1 MNKISYPIF
10 GARALSLLSSSPKT
24 NQPFPLSKESINPFI
39 TITTIILKRKKYAI
53 LSKIRQQNIL
63 KILNIYWYKEKNC
76 YIKSKMFF
84 ILRKIRMTKIAV
96 IGVMESVGREIL
108 SFLEEDGIKAKDVFA
123 VDYKSALGNQV
134 SYGED
139 DDLDVYNLDDFDFG
153 KVDVAIFAT
162 TDELAKRYVPKALNK
177 GIKVV
182 DTSSAFFAE
191 SDVPMIVAGV
201 NDAKIS
207 EAKRGLVSIPSAAVT
222 QMLLPLSKVHEKY
235 LINRLVVTSY
245 SSTSVYGKEGMDEL
259 FNQVRKIYMNDS
271 LVDDQQV
278 FNKQIAFNVI
288 PQVGEF
294 LGDETQTEWALNAET
309 KKVLNGNVKVHAN
322 CAVIPAFI
330 GCGLFV
336 NVECA
341 DEVDVEDV
349 RSLMSKTEGVVVFDK
364 HVNGGYVTMSDVQ
377 GENEVYVSRLRQDI
391 SVENGISF
399 WCVADNLRVGV
410 AKNAFNVM
418 KLMLGK

>member
-1 MNKISYPIF
+1 MI
-10 GARALSLLSSSPKT
+10 
-24 NQPFPLSKESINPFI
+24 INEED
-39 TITTIILKRKKYAI
+39 
-53 LSKIRQQNIL
+53 SQ
-63 KILNIYWYKEKNC
+63 
-76 YIKSKMFF
+76 
-84 ILRKIRMTKIAV
+84 MTKIAV
-96 IGVMESVGREIL
+96 VGVMESVGREIL

-153 KVDVAIFAT
+153 RVDVAIFAT
-162 TDELAKRYVPKALNK
+162 TDELAKRYVPKALSK
-177 GIKVV
+177 GIKVI

-201 NDAKIS
+201 NDVKVN

-222 QMLLPLSKVHEKY
+222 QMLLPLSKVNEKY

-377 GENEVYVSRLRQDI
+377 GENEVYVSRLRQDV

>member
-1 MNKISYPIF
+1 MI
-10 GARALSLLSSSPKT
+10 
-24 NQPFPLSKESINPFI
+24 INEED
-39 TITTIILKRKKYAI
+39 
-53 LSKIRQQNIL
+53 SQ
-63 KILNIYWYKEKNC
+63 
-76 YIKSKMFF
+76 
-84 ILRKIRMTKIAV
+84 MTKIAV
-96 IGVMESVGREIL
+96 VGVMESVGREIL

-162 TDELAKRYVPKALNK
+162 TDELAKRYVPKALSK
-177 GIKVV
+177 GIKVI

-191 SDVPMIVAGV
+191 EDVPMIVAGV
-201 NDAKIS
+201 NDVKVN

-222 QMLLPLSKVHEKY
+222 QMLLPLSKVNEKY

-341 DEVDVEDV
+341 DEVDVEDDRGYYEKSTFKV
-349 RSLMSKTEGVVVFDK
+349 FSHYAELPILAAVKFRVIDDFKVVLNAGPYFAVGIGGKEEYSNTAFTNDDYSLDLFGDNRKMNRFDVGLQYGVGFEIDNHFLVNLTGQAGFITPYK
-364 HVNGGYVTMSDVQ
+364 HPYNMLYGDDGKSPKNLCFMLSVGY
-377 GENEVYVSRLRQDI
+377 R
-391 SVENGISF
+391 F
-399 WCVADNLRVGV
+399 
-410 AKNAFNVM
+410 
-418 KLMLGK
+418 